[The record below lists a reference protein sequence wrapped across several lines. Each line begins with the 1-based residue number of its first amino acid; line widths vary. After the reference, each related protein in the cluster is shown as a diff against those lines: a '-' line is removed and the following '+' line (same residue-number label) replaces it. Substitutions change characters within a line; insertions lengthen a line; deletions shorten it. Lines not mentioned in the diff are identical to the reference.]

1 MKKDKFDL
9 WREIEKSMTK
19 EELQEF
25 YKDKP
30 KKENP
35 INQKLYKQKMEAL
48 DKVVASALRIKI
60 LSDELV

>member
-9 WREIEKSMTK
+9 WKEVEKNMTK

-35 INQKLYKQKMEAL
+35 INQRLYKQKMEAL
-48 DKVVASALRIKI
+48 DKVVEAALKIK
-60 LSDELV
+60 V

>member
-30 KKENP
+30 KKNNP
-35 INQKLYKQKMEAL
+35 IYKNLYKQKMEAL

-60 LSDELV
+60 LGDE

>member
-30 KKENP
+30 KKNNP
-35 INQKLYKQKMEAL
+35 IYKNLYKQKMEAL
-48 DKVVASALRIKI
+48 DKVVASALRIRI
-60 LSDELV
+60 LGDE

>member
-30 KKENP
+30 KKNNP
-35 INQKLYKQKMEAL
+35 IYKNLYKQKMEAL
-48 DKVVASALRIKI
+48 DKVVASALRLKI
-60 LSDELV
+60 LGDE

>member
-48 DKVVASALRIKI
+48 DKVVASALRIRI
-60 LSDELV
+60 LGDE

>member
-9 WREIEKSMTK
+9 WREIEKDMSK

-25 YKDKP
+25 YSKDKP

-48 DKVVASALRIKI
+48 DKVVEAALRIKVGG
-60 LSDELV
+60 DE

>member
-9 WREIEKSMTK
+9 WKEVEKDMSK
-19 EELQEF
+19 EELMEF

-48 DKVVASALRIKI
+48 DKAVEAALKIK
-60 LSDELV
+60 V

>member
-60 LSDELV
+60 LSDE

>member
-48 DKVVASALRIKI
+48 DKVVASALRLKI
-60 LSDELV
+60 LGDE

>member
-9 WREIEKSMTK
+9 WREIEKDMSK

-48 DKVVASALRIKI
+48 DKVVASALKIKI
-60 LSDELV
+60 LGDE

>member
-30 KKENP
+30 KKNNP
-35 INQKLYKQKMEAL
+35 IYKNLYKQKMEAL

-60 LSDELV
+60 LSDE

>member
-9 WREIEKSMTK
+9 WREIEQSMTK

-35 INQKLYKQKMEAL
+35 INQKLYKQKMAAL
-48 DKVVASALRIKI
+48 DKVVEAALRVKVGG
-60 LSDELV
+60 DE